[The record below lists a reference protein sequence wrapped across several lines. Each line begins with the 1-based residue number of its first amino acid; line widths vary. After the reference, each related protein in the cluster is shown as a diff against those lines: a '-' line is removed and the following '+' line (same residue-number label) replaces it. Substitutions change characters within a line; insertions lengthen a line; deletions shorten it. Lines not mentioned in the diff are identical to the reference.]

1 MHVKILGPMTKQAEL
16 LLQNTAIALKKLKV
30 KAEFEKVSEFQKV
43 VAYGVMAFPALVID
57 EKLVAVGSTLSV
69 DEAMTLIKQ
78 LSLKYTAPC
87 EMCGVFFCFGSILIN
102 VKFM

>member
-1 MHVKILGPMTKQAEL
+1 MTKQAEL

-30 KAEFEKVSEFQKV
+30 KAEKAEFEKVSEFQKV

-78 LSLKYTAPC
+78 LS
-87 EMCGVFFCFGSILIN
+87 
-102 VKFM
+102 

>member
-1 MHVKILGPMTKQAEL
+1 MTKQAEL

-57 EKLVAVGSTLSV
+57 EKLVAVGR
-69 DEAMTLIKQ
+69 
-78 LSLKYTAPC
+78 
-87 EMCGVFFCFGSILIN
+87 
-102 VKFM
+102 

>member
-16 LLQNTAIALKKLKV
+16 LLQNLKV

-43 VAYGVMAFPALVID
+43 VAYGVMVFPALVID

-78 LSLKYTAPC
+78 LS
-87 EMCGVFFCFGSILIN
+87 
-102 VKFM
+102 

>member
-1 MHVKILGPMTKQAEL
+1 MFVTIILEDERNL
-16 LLQNTAIALKKLKV
+16 LNKASKERWF

-78 LSLKYTAPC
+78 LS
-87 EMCGVFFCFGSILIN
+87 
-102 VKFM
+102 

>member
-1 MHVKILGPMTKQAEL
+1 MTKQAEL

-30 KAEFEKVSEFQKV
+30 KAEV

-78 LSLKYTAPC
+78 LS
-87 EMCGVFFCFGSILIN
+87 
-102 VKFM
+102 

>member
-30 KAEFEKVSEFQKV
+30 KAEFEKVSEFQKL
-43 VAYGVMAFPALVID
+43 VAYGVMVFPALVID

-78 LSLKYTAPC
+78 LS
-87 EMCGVFFCFGSILIN
+87 
-102 VKFM
+102 

>member
-69 DEAMTLIKQ
+69 DEAMTLIKK
-78 LSLKYTAPC
+78 LLKYTAPC
-87 EMCGVFFCFGSILIN
+87 EMCGVFFCFENILIN

>member
-1 MHVKILGPMTKQAEL
+1 MTKQAEL

-30 KAEFEKVSEFQKV
+30 KVEKVSEFQKV

-78 LSLKYTAPC
+78 LS
-87 EMCGVFFCFGSILIN
+87 
-102 VKFM
+102 

>member
-1 MHVKILGPMTKQAEL
+1 MTKQAEL

-57 EKLVAVGSTLSV
+57 EQLVAVGSTLSV

-78 LSLKYTAPC
+78 LS
-87 EMCGVFFCFGSILIN
+87 
-102 VKFM
+102 